1 MHCTPTRHS
10 CSSNAIDP
18 GIGAVLD
25 TSLSFRRQLDSGN
38 AQPAALAADFSRFDF
53 VFWTTVEEA
62 DARNAAHRRKLE
74 ALNAWRNAIAH
85 HDIDSNRAD
94 LRPREVTLAACNS
107 WRAALNGLAESFDR
121 VLADHLATLLDSRP
135 W

>member
-1 MHCTPTRHS
+1 VHCTLTRHS
-10 CSSNAIDP
+10 CSSTPSTRASAP
-18 GIGAVLD
+18 CSTRACPSGASS
-25 TSLSFRRQLDSGN
+25 T
-38 AQPAALAADFSRFDF
+38 AATPNPQRSPPDFSRFDF

-62 DARNAAHRRKLE
+62 DARNAARRRKLE
-74 ALNAWRNAIAH
+74 ALNTWRNAIAH

-94 LRPREVTLAACNS
+94 LHPREVTLATCNS